1 MKNLVCSLIVLALL
15 ANFAAAGIL
24 FERSNG
30 ITLTGADGIQ
40 YIGVSGI
47 SLTGADGVLN
57 YSTNGI
63 TLTGADGIT
72 LTGADA
78 IRSAGPSGTTYTG
91 PNGITLTGAA
101 GLAAINA
108 DGITL
113 TGADGITL
121 TGADGTQYRADSIAI
136 RRPNGITLTG
146 ADGITLTGADGITLT
161 GADGIVRTAF
171 DGITLTGA
179 DGITLTGA
187 DGITLTGADG
197 ITLTGAD
204 GVTGFGPAGVLF
216 DLPSPSGITLTGADG
231 IVMSR
236 VQGITLTG
244 ANGIR
249 LAGLD
254 GITLTGADG
263 QQTGLQGLDPD
274 LAVTLNSAT
283 DDRSINAVVVYHRPV
298 TDADTTQLRQIGIN
312 GGTRFRRL
320 PMVYVS
326 ATRQQLLTVS
336 KLATVRSIYG
346 NRTLNFDADP
356 YFNPTGGQRVA
367 SDNEI
372 TTANS
377 GMPVT
382 GRNVTVAVL
391 DTGINTTHPDLA
403 GRVVQN
409 VRLVDTQSVPATFV
423 NPVPIENVANTDLA
437 AGHGTFVSG
446 IIAGSGTSSG
456 GRYNGIAPG
465 ARLLGLSAG
474 DADLTNVLSG
484 FDYLLAN
491 AAAYNVRVVN
501 CSFSANTAFDYNDPV
516 NIATK
521 MLTDAG
527 INVVFSAG
535 NSGSGNGTL
544 NPYSVA
550 PWVIGVGATEPDGVL
565 ASFSSR
571 GNFGDAVQHPT
582 LVAPGVNVV
591 GLRSAAGITGVEGAG
606 GADAQRLSISELPF
620 YTTASGTSFSAPQ
633 TSAAIALM
641 LEANPSLTPA
651 AIKDIMARTA
661 TPMPKYF
668 YHEAGAGM
676 LNTYAAVIEAAF
688 PNRKMGD
695 FRSTLSRN
703 NVRFITSTLQTFGPS
718 VTPGTIATVNIPI
731 PANTVQASIGI
742 TWNLSANDFG
752 LKIFDASNN
761 LAGESNHVNLPG
773 INGRR
778 EKVVLRSPQSQTW
791 RAAIQHTAGIG
802 TPQNVHGG
810 VELTRVQY
818 PDILDLSSLS
828 SADLAQIDLSFLT
841 NVMLAD
847 GRKFRPGSA
856 ISRLELAEGLV
867 RSGCVSQYIASRA
880 MYSDVR
886 ELASR
891 NAVESVQSN
900 PGGRL
905 VYDAAP
911 GGRFY
916 PYDTASKLVAAVA
929 FVRAVGL
936 ESSTSAAV
944 LPVSVVD
951 GASIPSALRGYVA
964 VALQYGFLKL
974 DGNRFSPSR
983 PVTRLELAIALNK
996 LVNN

>member
-1 MKNLVCSLIVLALL
+1 MKNLVCSLILLAFL
-15 ANFAAAGIL
+15 ANFAQAGIL

-30 ITLTGADGIQ
+30 ITLTGVDGIQ
-40 YIGVSGI
+40 YVGVSGI
-47 SLTGADGVLN
+47 SLTGADGILN
-57 YSTNGI
+57 YNTNGI

-72 LTGADA
+72 LTGADG

-91 PNGITLTGAA
+91 PNGITLTGAD
-101 GLAAINA
+101 GLAAVTA

-146 ADGITLTGADGITLT
+146 ADGITLTGVDGITLT

-171 DGITLTGA
+171 DGITLSRA
-179 DGITLTGA
+179 SGITLTGA

-216 DLPSPSGITLTGADG
+216 DLPNPSGITLTGADG

-244 ANGIR
+244 ADGIR
-249 LAGLD
+249 LSGLD

-263 QQTGLQGLDPD
+263 QTGLQGLDPD
-274 LAVTLNSAT
+274 LAVTLNNST
-283 DDRSINAVVVYHRPV
+283 NDSSINAVVVYHQPV
-298 TDADTTQLRQIGIN
+298 TEADTAQLRQIGIM

-320 PMVYVS
+320 PMIYVS
-326 ATRQQLLTVS
+326 ATRQQLIAVS
-336 KLATVRSIYG
+336 RLATVRSIYG
-346 NRTLNFDADP
+346 NRTLNFDSDP
-356 YFNPTGGQRVA
+356 YFNATGGQRVA
-367 SDNEI
+367 SDSEL

-377 GMPVT
+377 GLPVT

-391 DTGINTTHPDLA
+391 DTGINSTHPDLA

-423 NPVPIENVANTDLA
+423 NPIPIENLANTDLA

-446 IIAGSGTSSG
+446 VIAGSGASSG
-456 GRYNGIAPG
+456 GRYNGVAPG
-465 ARLLGLSAG
+465 ARLVGLSAG
-474 DADLTNVLSG
+474 DEDLTNVLSG
-484 FDYLLAN
+484 FDYLLDK

-501 CSFSANTAFDYNDPV
+501 CSFSANTGFDYNDPV

-527 INVVFSAG
+527 VNVVFSAG

-550 PWVIGVGATEPDGVL
+550 PWVIGVGATDDRSVL

-571 GNFGDAVQHPT
+571 GNFGDPLQHPT
-582 LVAPGVNVV
+582 VVAPGVNVV
-591 GLRSAAGITGVEGAG
+591 SLRSTVGSTGISGLG
-606 GADAQRLSISELPF
+606 GADAQRLSATQLPY

-633 TSAAIALM
+633 TAAAIALM

-651 AIKDIMARTA
+651 SVKDIVSRTA

-688 PNRKMGD
+688 PNRRMGV
-695 FRSTLSRN
+695 FRSVLSQN
-703 NVRFITSTLQTFGPS
+703 QVRFVTSTAQTFTS
-718 VTPGTIATVNIPI
+718 QVTPGTVAMVNVPI
-731 PANTVQASIGI
+731 PANTVQASLGI
-742 TWNLSANDFG
+742 TWNLSSNDFG
-752 LKIFDASNN
+752 LKIFDSTNN
-761 LAGESNHVNLPG
+761 IAGESNYLNVPG

-778 EKVVLRSPQSQTW
+778 EKVTLRSPQTQIF
-791 RAAIQHTAGIG
+791 RAAVQHTAGAG
-802 TPQNVHGG
+802 TTQNVYGT
-810 VELTRVQY
+810 VELTRVLY
-818 PDILDLSSLS
+818 PDLLDLSSLS
-828 SADLAQIDLSFLT
+828 SVDLAQIDLSFLT
-841 NVMLAD
+841 NVMLSN
-847 GRKFRPGSA
+847 GRRFRPGSA
-856 ISRLELAEGLV
+856 ISRLDLAAGLV
-867 RSGCVSQYIASRA
+867 RTGRVSQYVASHP

-886 ELASR
+886 VLEPR

-900 PGGRL
+900 PAGRL

-911 GGRFY
+911 GSLFY
-916 PYDTASKLVAAVA
+916 PNNATSKLVAAVA
-929 FVRAVGL
+929 FVKSVGL
-936 ESSTSAAV
+936 DSAASSAV
-944 LPVSVVD
+944 LPLSVTD
-951 GASIPSALRGYVA
+951 AASIPAALRGYVA
-964 VALQYGFLKL
+964 VALQNGYLKL
-974 DGNRFSPSR
+974 DGNQFNASR
-983 PVTRLELAIALNK
+983 PITRLEFAIALNK
-996 LVNN
+996 IVNS

>member
-1 MKNLVCSLIVLALL
+1 MVILAFL
-15 ANFAAAGIL
+15 ANFASAGIL

-30 ITLTGADGIQ
+30 IALTGADGIQ

-47 SLTGADGVLN
+47 SLTGADGILG
-57 YSTNGI
+57 YRTNGI

-72 LTGADA
+72 LTGADG
-78 IRSAGPSGTTYTG
+78 IRSVGPNGSTYTG
-91 PNGITLTGAA
+91 PNGITLTGAD
-101 GLAAINA
+101 GLAAVNA

-121 TGADGTQYRADSIAI
+121 TGADGTGYHADSIVI

-146 ADGITLTGADGITLT
+146 ADGITLTGVDGITLT
-161 GADGIVRTAF
+161 GADGIARTAF

-204 GVTGFGPAGVLF
+204 GITGFGPAGVLF
-216 DLPSPSGITLTGADG
+216 DLPNPSGITLTGADG

-244 ANGIR
+244 VDGVK
-249 LAGLD
+249 LSGLD

-263 QQTGLQGLDPD
+263 QTGLQGLDPD
-274 LAVTLNSAT
+274 LAVALNNST
-283 DDRSINAVVVYHRPV
+283 DDSNINAVVVYHHPV
-298 TDADTTQLRQIGIN
+298 SDADITQLQQIGIM
-312 GGTRFRRL
+312 GGTRYRRL
-320 PMVYVS
+320 PMIYVS
-326 ATRQQLLTVS
+326 ATRQQLLAVS
-336 KLATVRSIYG
+336 HMVNVRSIYG

-356 YFNPTGGQRVA
+356 YFNATGNQRVA
-367 SDNEI
+367 PDSEI
-372 TTANS
+372 ATANS
-377 GMPVT
+377 GLPVT

-391 DTGINTTHPDLA
+391 DTGINATHTDLA

-409 VRLVDTQSVPATFV
+409 VRLVDTQSAPSTFV
-423 NPVPIENVANTDLA
+423 NPIPIENVANTDLA

-446 IIAGSGTSSG
+446 IIAGSGASSG
-456 GRYNGIAPG
+456 GRYNGVAPG

-550 PWVIGVGATEPDGVL
+550 PWVVGVGATDASGAL

-571 GNFGDAVQHPT
+571 GNFGDAIQHPT
-582 LVAPGVNVV
+582 LVAPGVNVIS
-591 GLRSAAGITGVEGAG
+591 LRSAAGTTGIVGAG
-606 GADAQRLSISELPF
+606 GADAQRLSPGELPF

-661 TPMPKYF
+661 TPTPKYF

-688 PNRKMGD
+688 PDRKMGD
-695 FRSTLSRN
+695 FRSTLARN
-703 NVRFITSTLQTFGPS
+703 NIRFITSVSQAFSPS
-718 VTPGTIATVNIPI
+718 VIPGMTSTVNIPI
-731 PANTVQASIGI
+731 PPNTVQASIGI

-752 LKIFDASNN
+752 LKMFDASNN
-761 LAGESNHVNLPG
+761 LAGESNYANLPG

-778 EKVVLRSPQSQTW
+778 EKVVLRSPQGQTF
-791 RAAIQHTAGIG
+791 RAKIQHTAGIG
-802 TPQNVHGG
+802 TTQNVYGG
-810 VELTRVQY
+810 VELTQVQY
-818 PDILDLSSLS
+818 PDILDVSSLS

-841 NVMLAD
+841 NLMPAD

-867 RSGCVSQYIASRA
+867 RSGRVSQYVASRPL
-880 MYSDVR
+880 YSDVR

-891 NAVESVQSN
+891 NSVESVQSN
-900 PGGRL
+900 PSGRL
-905 VYDAAP
+905 VYDAAS

-916 PYDTASKLVAAVA
+916 PNGTASRLVAAVA
-929 FVRAVGL
+929 FVRAAGL
-936 ESSTSAAV
+936 DASAASAV
-944 LPVSVVD
+944 LPVFVAD
-951 GASIPSALRGYVA
+951 GASIPPALRGYVA
-964 VALQYGFLKL
+964 VALQYGFLRL
-974 DGNRFSPSR
+974 DGNQFNPSR
-983 PVTRLELAIALNK
+983 SVTRLELAIALNK